1 MSKPSSME
9 QVDLVKI
16 VVDFVVKMIPTFTSS
31 EIQWVRALKS
41 AKVAIFNVQ
50 CKSIPIATNVKS
62 VFAGLVKQT
71 NRPKFIGQVCLI
83 IYLTFM
89 SEKVSLCF
97 LALKL
102 VISSFALISLAK
114 EQSSFIFFRTENVL
128 CNHYSI
134 SYID

>member
-83 IYLTFM
+83 IYLTFV

-114 EQSSFIFFRTENVL
+114 EQSSFIFRTENVL

>member
-1 MSKPSSME
+1 MTKPSSME

-97 LALKL
+97 LALKR
-102 VISSFALISLAK
+102 
-114 EQSSFIFFRTENVL
+114 FFSNKT
-128 CNHYSI
+128 C
-134 SYID
+134 